1 VVPENKAGWTLVQ
14 WSQRT
19 RLHARGL
26 WDHQAA
32 YGVIFGAAQ
41 LQQPPPPPPLV
52 LLPWRAQRGLVLL
65 HGRRKG
71 VRPLPNLPPLN

>member
-1 VVPENKAGWTLVQ
+1 M
-14 WSQRT
+14 
-19 RLHARGL
+19 
-26 WDHQAA
+26 DHQAA

-41 LQQPPPPPPLV
+41 LQQPPPPPPPLV

-71 VRPLPNLPPLN
+71 LKILFHDVSHCSMMLASQEVR